1 VLWPR
6 RKKARVRLNNIGP
19 EPDSGSAPQRGGLMA
34 CRAMCNGGTV
44 FARRHVMNEVR
55 DQQTAAVQREW
66 DHEQEVKDRKHQ
78 CDKKY

>member
-1 VLWPR
+1 
-6 RKKARVRLNNIGP
+6 
-19 EPDSGSAPQRGGLMA
+19 
-34 CRAMCNGGTV
+34 MCNGGTV